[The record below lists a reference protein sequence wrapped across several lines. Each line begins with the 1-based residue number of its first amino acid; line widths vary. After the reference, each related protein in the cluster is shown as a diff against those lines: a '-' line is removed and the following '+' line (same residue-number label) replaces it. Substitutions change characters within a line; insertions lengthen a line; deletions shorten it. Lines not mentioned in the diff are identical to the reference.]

1 MQDFLVNENMHI
13 LIQAHTDQNEP
24 GLPEYVQYS
33 CLKRAVKIGESL
45 VDLGFPPGAIHIES
59 LANNYPLIRSEIAG
73 ESLDSLSYMNKRIEI
88 IFYKNDSLLSE
99 IKQYP
104 KNKISPLFL
113 ERNFQLLET
122 IQEDL
127 YYSVQ
132 IARTDRMFKNA
143 NLRLYN
149 DVFIR
154 KEGLE
159 NTNDYYIGFYTNL
172 DDAKAAQS
180 DLLKSKISDAE
191 IVVFFNRNKLDP
203 EQMRNYSTE
212 YPELLKLL
220 D

>member
-1 MQDFLVNENMHI
+1 M
-13 LIQAHTDQNEP
+13 
-24 GLPEYVQYS
+24 
-33 CLKRAVKIGESL
+33 
-45 VDLGFPPGAIHIES
+45 
-59 LANNYPLIRSEIAG
+59 
-73 ESLDSLSYMNKRIEI
+73 
-88 IFYKNDSLLSE
+88 
-99 IKQYP
+99 
-104 KNKISPLFL
+104 FL

-159 NTNDYYIGFYTNL
+159 GTNDYYIGFYTNL

-180 DLLKSKISDAE
+180 ELLNSKISDAE

-203 EQMRNYSTE
+203 EQIRVYSKE